1 MTSKLS
7 KKQAA
12 RVELQEAFNLFDDD
26 GNGEVK
32 IIPHLLIISLQR
44 RIFNWSY
51 QIRNDFHLQYLQFQI
66 TLAELKNLVIKLQ
79 TDPKHNFKGGK
90 DDMSPLMHAEI
101 EALLKFADK
110 DKSGTITF
118 DVWKYNFV

>member
-12 RVELQEAFNLFDDD
+12 RVELQEAFHLFDDD

-32 IIPHLLIISLQR
+32 IIPHLLKISFR
-44 RIFNWSY
+44 GVNWSH